1 VRRRHFEA
9 LHPVCPVCR
18 APNDVSFALRIAEVA
33 REENGH
39 IVEGALHCTNAN
51 CLREFP
57 IVDGIPLI
65 VANIRQYVS
74 ENALAIYGRRD
85 LSSFVESMLGDC
97 CGPGSVFDQTRQHL
111 SSYAWDHYGDLDPQ
125 EAVEKLATPLGSS
138 RRKEAHIVSGEG
150 NQSLVTS
157 AATGH
162 GFPRPGSMLKNLET
176 GLALAQPLSANGAVL
191 DAGCSV
197 GRGTFAL
204 AERCD
209 GLVLGVDLNFP
220 MLRQASE
227 VLRHGKVRYPRR
239 RTGLVY
245 DGREFSTDFVRQ
257 ENVDFWACDAAA
269 LPFPDETFSLAVNM
283 NLLDCVYSPRD
294 LLVSLGRVLQP
305 GGKMVL
311 ACPYDWSA
319 AATPVEGWLGGHSQR
334 SPAAGSCEAV
344 LRTLLTPK
352 VHPGSLNTLKLIGE
366 SENLPWHVRLHERST
381 MTYKLHLVVAEK
393 VGEA

>member
-1 VRRRHFEA
+1 MRRRHLEA

-18 APNDVSFALRIAEVA
+18 ANSSASALRIAEVA
-33 REENGH
+33 REENDH
-39 IVEGALHCTNAN
+39 ILEGALHCTNTN

-74 ENALAIYGRRD
+74 ENVLAICGRSD

-97 CGPGSVFDQTRQHL
+97 CGPGSIFDQTRQHL
-111 SSYAWDHYGDLDPQ
+111 SSYAWDHYGDLDPE
-125 EAVEKLATPLGSS
+125 EAVEKLVLQPGSG

-150 NQSLVTS
+150 NQSLLTS
-157 AATGH
+157 AATVQGC
-162 GFPRPGSMLKNLET
+162 PRPGSMLKNLET

-220 MLRQASE
+220 MLRLASE
-227 VLRHGKVRYPRR
+227 ALRHGKVRYPRR

-245 DGREFSTDFVRQ
+245 ERREFSTAFIRQ

-269 LPFPDETFSLAVNM
+269 LPFPDESFSVAVNM

-294 LLVSLGRVLQP
+294 LLVSLGRVLNP

-334 SPAAGSCEAV
+334 SPTAGSCEAV

-352 VHPGSLNTLKLIGE
+352 AHPGSVNTLKLVGE
-366 SENLPWHVRLHERST
+366 CENLPWHVRLHERST

-393 VGEA
+393 VVEA